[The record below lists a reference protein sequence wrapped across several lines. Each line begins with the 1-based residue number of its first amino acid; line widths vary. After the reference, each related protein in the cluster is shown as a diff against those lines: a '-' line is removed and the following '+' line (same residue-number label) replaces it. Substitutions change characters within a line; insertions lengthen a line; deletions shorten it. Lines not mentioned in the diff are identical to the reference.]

1 MNFSKFDII
10 RPYTDAESIEAFH
23 RIAQSPYLGYIV
35 NFLFPNYDIDAFKK
49 QLYSLQSVSD
59 FQYKIMSFVVDAII
73 KMTSSG
79 MSYSGIENIK
89 DGSSHLL
96 LSNHRDIILDPA
108 IIQLIFKN
116 NDVPTTEIAV
126 GDNLIT
132 SPFIEDI
139 TRSNRMIKVLRS
151 GTPKEKYLNSILLS
165 EYIRESVSS
174 ERCSI
179 WIAQRN
185 GRAKN
190 GIDTTEQG
198 LLKML
203 DISGKN
209 SFNDNFEELSIV
221 PVSISYEFEPCD
233 FLKARELYFSRSGKY
248 VKKEGEDLNSIIT
261 GVKQNKGHIH
271 FHFNPTITKEEIE
284 RASKYEKNERFKALG
299 EIIDNKIRP
308 SYRLWN
314 NNYIAFDI
322 VNSTNKYSD
331 KYTIEERQHFISY
344 MEKGLSLLISKEK
357 EIDLSEL
364 RKIYLS
370 IYANPIYSL

>member
-126 GDNLIT
+126 GEI
-132 SPFIEDI
+132 
-139 TRSNRMIKVLRS
+139 
-151 GTPKEKYLNSILLS
+151 
-165 EYIRESVSS
+165 
-174 ERCSI
+174 
-179 WIAQRN
+179 
-185 GRAKN
+185 GRA
-190 GIDTTEQG
+190 
-198 LLKML
+198 
-203 DISGKN
+203 S
-209 SFNDNFEELSIV
+209 
-221 PVSISYEFEPCD
+221 C
-233 FLKARELYFSRSGKY
+233 RER
-248 VKKEGEDLNSIIT
+248 V
-261 GVKQNKGHIH
+261 
-271 FHFNPTITKEEIE
+271 
-284 RASKYEKNERFKALG
+284 
-299 EIIDNKIRP
+299 
-308 SYRLWN
+308 
-314 NNYIAFDI
+314 
-322 VNSTNKYSD
+322 
-331 KYTIEERQHFISY
+331 
-344 MEKGLSLLISKEK
+344 
-357 EIDLSEL
+357 
-364 RKIYLS
+364 
-370 IYANPIYSL
+370 